1 MFEPITI
8 TYSVVNV
15 TSVVLSTAK
24 ELSTL
29 RDKYQ
34 NAANTITAIC
44 AESSSISASLSQ
56 IQGLLLR
63 DAANLESH
71 FHNRPELRETFD
83 TALTGCT
90 VVYAC
95 LEEEI
100 QRLTAGARDAEAV
113 TWKVRC
119 RFIWREDTMRDLLS
133 QLRGQQM
140 ALNLLIQMLQLE
152 SLTELKQLMRDN
164 NAMISKVAQ
173 RSKSIRETNP
183 RIGVRVSSV
192 FTRDRDSVMDNAST
206 IDQTEFEFDDT
217 IVNSRAYRRALAAAQ
232 QRPSNGRSVT
242 EPAPENVPDLENL
255 EIDTIKNFEKNG
267 EETIEAALEDKSSS
281 GEKELE
287 EVPTPT
293 EASPGVNAL
302 ESPGLHERKG
312 SEGGISLASSESS
325 SRREVNPES
334 PNMPPMESPRSNTPR
349 IQRKPLPFGR
359 HVLMPSP
366 SLSTLS
372 STTTAGAGPQEV
384 KDYSDSVSRV
394 STATTV
400 TPSIFSTGSNPAT
413 NSSISLP
420 DTIDSA
426 SEPDDDDA
434 ETLIERVCSSGTDS
448 QTSKSSGNV
457 ETSNPELVSIQQQL
471 TMSETSYI
479 NKLNI
484 LRTFIE
490 EPVSRRWPEAW
501 SQFEALKQT
510 ETIRQ
515 CSTTYLLEPLKK
527 SPASSQ
533 SLLKAFTRWSKQAGP
548 IYHTYFQQY
557 PRTASAIRACS
568 ETDPTFGKFISTF
581 SSTHSLD
588 DLLRQPLRR
597 LDHYHQTWARI
608 LQASG
613 PGPAPG
619 IQDFSDRLSELKA
632 ACDADLAGAQHAA
645 SLKELHRHI
654 SAVAPAHG
662 ETLDFLGRG
671 RRLVRQDA
679 RLACRA
685 NAKGPWRPVRAVLL
699 DNYLFFGRWD
709 KAAAR
714 GGGDAQA
721 GREMWYSKKIKGAG
735 EKAGAYLEKCS
746 ISGAPRKP
754 SKASVLDDLPRGSEL
769 FPFFVQTEDVVHLL
783 AAPTENERREWMAAV
798 MAAQSG

>member
-164 NAMISKVAQ
+164 NAMISRVAQ

-242 EPAPENVPDLENL
+242 EPAPDNVPDLENL

-267 EETIEAALEDKSSS
+267 EETIEAALEDKS
-281 GEKELE
+281 G
-287 EVPTPT
+287 
-293 EASPGVNAL
+293 
-302 ESPGLHERKG
+302 
-312 SEGGISLASSESS
+312 
-325 SRREVNPES
+325 
-334 PNMPPMESPRSNTPR
+334 
-349 IQRKPLPFGR
+349 
-359 HVLMPSP
+359 
-366 SLSTLS
+366 
-372 STTTAGAGPQEV
+372 
-384 KDYSDSVSRV
+384 
-394 STATTV
+394 
-400 TPSIFSTGSNPAT
+400 
-413 NSSISLP
+413 
-420 DTIDSA
+420 

-515 CSTTYLLEPLKK
+515 CSTTHLLEPLKK

-608 LQASG
+608 LQASS

-735 EKAGAYLEKCS
+735 EKAGVYLEKPIPVRDIQCS